1 MAMPN
6 ARVRLKPAV
15 IAGIISGTMFQLMQ
29 WAYIVL
35 QMGAVK
41 YNAVYGSF
49 AALPLFL
56 IWLQASWMI
65 VLFGSE
71 LSFAYTNVRRYIF
84 ATEVK
89 NISQEYK
96 SKISLAVMRLIIK
109 NFMSDGQAAT
119 PEEIQQE
126 LGLPIL
132 LVQHI
137 TNDLLEADL
146 IVQLSNTGEDSEH
159 YHPGKDINIM
169 TISFILKELQKSG
182 YSDIPINHD
191 AAWKKISKTL
201 DHFEEVIDKSSEN
214 VLLKDVT

>member
-1 MAMPN
+1 PRSWERKISEYLSIMLIAPFLIIMSGSMNVFLSTELGALAEHRWLGFMDVLASLLPRILPYILIWLVFIFVLMAMPN

-71 LSFAYTNVRRYIF
+71 LSFA
-84 ATEVK
+84 
-89 NISQEYK
+89 
-96 SKISLAVMRLIIK
+96 
-109 NFMSDGQAAT
+109 
-119 PEEIQQE
+119 
-126 LGLPIL
+126 
-132 LVQHI
+132 
-137 TNDLLEADL
+137 
-146 IVQLSNTGEDSEH
+146 
-159 YHPGKDINIM
+159 
-169 TISFILKELQKSG
+169 
-182 YSDIPINHD
+182 
-191 AAWKKISKTL
+191 
-201 DHFEEVIDKSSEN
+201 
-214 VLLKDVT
+214 